1 MNRITYLLAHI
12 LLGVLAFLVFTR
24 VAPGPLFSAFQL
36 LFFILSITL
45 IIWRG
50 INIGWRNWAWLILLI
65 PVVNV
70 GFLLFAPSKERF
82 PKRNF
87 IEITPDRST
96 TVDDVRLVRWNL
108 ARNSVRTI
116 LLSVSILIAFL
127 LFGVLVSFNV
137 AITDVRTAPNRMV
150 TLSKINFTESLPI
163 AYFDRVLHTDGVLAA
178 THMNWF
184 GGYYQDQRRG
194 FMAVFAVDP
203 DSYLRVYQ
211 DDLHLTPQARE
222 TFLHERTALLVPRNI
237 ADRYHWRVG
246 QHIPINSNIF
256 TNGTNGSH
264 VWDFTIAGIFET
276 PDGNSQANSVLI
288 RYDYFNDTITFG
300 RDRIGWISFLTTS
313 ATVNDRVA
321 HAIDTRFANSQD
333 ETSTQDAAAF
343 NRSFAAQLGNIA
355 LVVTLVVGAAFA
367 AILLIV
373 GTTMALAV
381 RERTKEVGVLK
392 TLGFSSGRILRMV
405 LGESM
410 LLSLIGATLGLLAAA
425 GVLYILSHLNG
436 GGGGGFHLYPSVIGI
451 SAAIAIAL
459 GLVTGILPALSAYR
473 MNIIEALGRR

>member
-1 MNRITYLLAHI
+1 MNDISLMRKNLWRKPVRT
-12 LLGVLAFLVFTR
+12 
-24 VAPGPLFSAFQL
+24 
-36 LFFILSITL
+36 TL
-45 IIWRG
+45 
-50 INIGWRNWAWLILLI
+50 LLI
-65 PVVNV
+65 
-70 GFLLFAPSKERF
+70 
-82 PKRNF
+82 
-87 IEITPDRST
+87 
-96 TVDDVRLVRWNL
+96 
-108 ARNSVRTI
+108 
-116 LLSVSILIAFL
+116 SIMIAFL
-127 LFGVLVSFNV
+127 LFGVLGSFNI

-163 AYFDRVLHTDGVLAA
+163 AYYDRVLHTDGVLAA

-184 GGYYQDQRRG
+184 GGYYQDPRRG
-194 FMAVFAVDP
+194 FLAVFAVDP
-203 DSYLRVYQ
+203 DSYLNVYR

-237 ADRYHWRVG
+237 AERYHWHVG

-256 TNGTNGSH
+256 TNGSNGQH
-264 VWDFTIAGIFET
+264 VWDFTVAGIFET

-300 RDRIGWISFLTTS
+300 KDRIGWISFLTTS
-313 ATVNDRVA
+313 AAANDRVA
-321 HAIDTRFANSQD
+321 HAIDARFANSQD

-392 TLGFSSGRILRMV
+392 TLGFSSGRVLRMV

-410 LLSLIGATLGLLAAA
+410 LLSIFGAILGLVAAA
-425 GVLYILSHLNG
+425 IVLFLLSKVSNG
-436 GGGGGFHLYPSVIGI
+436 GGGGIHLYPIVVLI
-451 SAAIAIAL
+451 SAGFALAL
-459 GLVTGILPALSAYR
+459 GIVTGALPALSAYR
-473 MNIIEALGRR
+473 MSIIDALGRR

>member
-1 MNRITYLLAHI
+1 MNDL
-12 LLGVLAFLVFTR
+12 
-24 VAPGPLFSAFQL
+24 
-36 LFFILSITL
+36 TL
-45 IIWRG
+45 MRKNLWRKPV
-50 INIGWRNWAWLILLI
+50 RTSLLLI
-65 PVVNV
+65 
-70 GFLLFAPSKERF
+70 
-82 PKRNF
+82 
-87 IEITPDRST
+87 
-96 TVDDVRLVRWNL
+96 
-108 ARNSVRTI
+108 
-116 LLSVSILIAFL
+116 SILIAFL

-163 AYFDRVLHTDGVLAA
+163 AYYDRVLHTDGVLAA

-184 GGYYQDQRRG
+184 GGYYQDPRRG
-194 FMAVFAVDP
+194 FLAVFAVDP

-211 DDLHLTPQARE
+211 EDLHLSPQARE

-237 ADRYHWRVG
+237 AERYHWRVG

-256 TNGTNGSH
+256 THGTNGRH
-264 VWDFTIAGIFET
+264 VWDFTVAGVFET
-276 PDGNSQANSVLI
+276 PDGNSQANSILI

-300 RDRIGWISFLTTS
+300 KDRIGWISFLTRS
-313 ATVNDRVA
+313 ASENDHVA

-355 LVVTLVVGAAFA
+355 LVVTLVVGAAFT

-381 RERTKEVGVLK
+381 RERTREVGVLK
-392 TLGFSSGRILRMV
+392 TLGFSSGRVLRMV
-405 LGESM
+405 LGES
-410 LLSLIGATLGLLAAA
+410 LLLAFLGAILGLIAAS
-425 GVLYILSHLNG
+425 GVLYIFSKING
-436 GGGGGFHLYPSVIGI
+436 GGGGGGLHLYPSVVGV

-459 GLVTGILPALSAYR
+459 GLVTGLLPALSAYR
-473 MNIIEALGRR
+473 MSIIDALGRR